1 MFFVILKKKNQAC
14 FIYFLFFS
22 FLFSMQVNLSFIR
35 IQYLGNIVS
44 VFFFLAFMETVI
56 FFFFFDNM
64 EIVILD
70 K

>member
-1 MFFVILKKKNQAC
+1 MEHVFCYIKKKKSS
-14 FIYFLFFS
+14 LFYIFS